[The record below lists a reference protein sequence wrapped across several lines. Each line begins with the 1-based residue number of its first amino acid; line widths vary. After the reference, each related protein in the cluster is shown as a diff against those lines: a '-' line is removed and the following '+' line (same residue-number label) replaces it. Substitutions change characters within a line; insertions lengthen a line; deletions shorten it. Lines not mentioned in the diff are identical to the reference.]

1 MDDEWL
7 RLNTTEPLFQI
18 NHDFKK
24 SPSLFWDETLVFS
37 CSDIIQNEFQ
47 WWVDSFH
54 GATIFHADFQFQ
66 ISLAMTSAWLQI

>member
-1 MDDEWL
+1 MYLPNKTFHSILLGFLLEMDDEWL

-47 WWVDSFH
+47 W
-54 GATIFHADFQFQ
+54 
-66 ISLAMTSAWLQI
+66 